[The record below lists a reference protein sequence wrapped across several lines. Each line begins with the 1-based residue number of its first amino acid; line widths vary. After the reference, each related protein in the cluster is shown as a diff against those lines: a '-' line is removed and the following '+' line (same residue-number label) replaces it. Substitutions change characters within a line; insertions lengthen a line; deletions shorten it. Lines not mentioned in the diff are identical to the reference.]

1 MRYQPLQQEL
11 HQIQSAL
18 WLQLPTHPAA
28 LSAQVRQI
36 DGWQQRLEHLQDL
49 LPSRPRSSL
58 DLALADLIALLI
70 ADAKSFKLL
79 AEEYLIDPEGSIS
92 CLHSV
97 LHASMQDRSRLWA
110 EIAPSS
116 LPQLQISPRCVKSSV
131 RFRDEY
137 RFPA

>member
-1 MRYQPLQQEL
+1 MRHQPLQQEL

-36 DGWQQRLEHLQDL
+36 AGWQERLERLQAQL
-49 LPSRPRSSL
+49 SPRRRSVL
-58 DLALADLIALLI
+58 DRALADLIALLI

-97 LHASMQDRSRLWA
+97 LHASMQERSRLWA
-110 EIAPSS
+110 EIVPSS
-116 LPQLQISPRCVKSSV
+116 PQLQISPRCVKPSV